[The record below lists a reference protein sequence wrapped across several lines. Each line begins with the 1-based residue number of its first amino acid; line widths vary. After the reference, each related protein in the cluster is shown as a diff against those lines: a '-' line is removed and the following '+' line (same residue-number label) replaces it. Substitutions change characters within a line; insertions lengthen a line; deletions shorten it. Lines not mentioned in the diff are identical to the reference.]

1 MDSVQTLSYSEWNPA
16 VTSGQSSDFAQI
28 LEEGRVLYLP
38 ALRFEL
44 DNGERQF
51 LSPEWLER
59 NSKSLYLKGRERVL
73 RGTAA
78 VGKERAD
85 IQSMIERFGLRA
97 TRLVN
102 SLFPMYGGHLHP
114 ANTSFR
120 PCEASGRKQ
129 SWRHDDTR
137 LHTDAFPSQP
147 LQGKRI
153 LRVFTNVNPQ
163 GKARLWRIG
172 EPFAPMAE
180 KFLPLVRRP
189 LPGKHAVLNA
199 LGVTKSPRTEYDHI
213 MLRFHDLQKADLAYQ
228 NKAPQEWF
236 AFPPGATWVCF
247 SDQVMHAVMEGQH
260 LFEQTFYLPV
270 EGQQHPDASPLRIL
284 EKMTGRR
291 LAA

>member
-1 MDSVQTLSYSEWNPA
+1 MDSVQTLSYAEWNPA
-16 VTSGQSSDFAQI
+16 VKPAQAADFTQI
-28 LEEGRVLYLP
+28 LEAGRVLYLP
-38 ALRFEL
+38 QLTFEL
-44 DNGERQF
+44 DGGERRF
-51 LSPEWLER
+51 LAPSWLEAG
-59 NSKSLYLKGRERVL
+59 SKSLYLKGHERNL
-73 RGTAA
+73 RGAA
-78 VGKERAD
+78 AQGRDRAN
-85 IQSMIERFGLRA
+85 IQSMIARFGLRA
-97 TRLVN
+97 TRLVQA
-102 SLFPMYGGHLHP
+102 LFPTYSGHLQ
-114 ANTSFR
+114 AGNTSFR
-120 PCEASGRKQ
+120 PSEAAGRKQ

-172 EPFAPMAE
+172 EPFPAMAA

-189 LPGKHAVLNA
+189 LPGKHAVLSA

-213 MLRFHDLQKADLAYQ
+213 MLRFHDLQKADLGYQ
-228 NKAPQEWF
+228 KSAPQEWF
-236 AFPPGATWVCF
+236 SFPPGTTWVCF

-270 EGQQHPDASPLRIL
+270 EGQQQPEASPLRIL
-284 EKMTGRR
+284 EQMTGRR